1 MINVKLIKKIDLK
14 GYIFLEG
21 FPGAGLVGPMALS
34 YIIDKIDMQL
44 IGYIESDDFPP
55 IVAVHDEKPMPAVRI
70 YANEKY
76 KIVTVLAEFAIPI
89 EQTVEF
95 SNTLYSFI
103 KENKLSRIISVGGMP
118 SSQQNIDN
126 ETIFVIVSSDAL
138 KKEVQKAGLKPIS
151 EGIATGIGAVLM
163 LKSTMDNTSDINI
176 LIPIDPNILDPKYA
190 ELAIKSLNKLINL
203 NIDVTEL
210 DKEAKEVEAKVRELL
225 KKSRETQD
233 AHKRAID
240 QTGPSMYA

>member
-1 MINVKLIKKIDLK
+1 MINIKLIKKIDLK

-70 YANEKY
+70 YANEKF

-89 EQTVEF
+89 EQTLEF
-95 SNTLYSFI
+95 SNILYNFI

-126 ETIFVIVSSDAL
+126 ETIFVIVSNDTL
-138 KKEVQKAGLKPIS
+138 KKEVQKAGLKSIS

-163 LKSTMDNTSDINI
+163 LKSSMDSLSDINI

>member
-1 MINVKLIKKIDLK
+1 MINIKLNQKVDLK

-34 YIIDKIDMQL
+34 YIIDKVGMKFV
-44 IGYIESDDFPP
+44 GYIESDDFPP
-55 IVAVHDEKPMPAVRI
+55 IAAVHDEKPMPSIRI
-70 YANEKY
+70 YINDKL

-89 EQTVEF
+89 EQTNEF
-95 SNTLYSFI
+95 TNALYNFI
-103 KENKLSRIISVGGMP
+103 KENKISRIISVGGMP

-126 ETIFVIVSSDAL
+126 ENVFAIVSNDAL
-138 KKEVQKAGLKPIS
+138 KKEVQKAGLKLIG
-151 EGIATGIGAVLM
+151 EGIATGISAVLM
-163 LKSTMDNTSDINI
+163 LKSSMDSVSDISI
-176 LIPIDPNILDPKYA
+176 LVPIDPNILDPKYA

-203 NIDVTEL
+203 NIDVSEL
-210 DKEAKEVEAKVRELL
+210 DKEAKEVEAKIRELL
-225 KKSRETQD
+225 KKSKETQD